1 MAVAQA
7 EATVT
12 RARERT
18 FQVSAERVRVLETLV
33 GLAEALSAAGD
44 RLASSSANRSLMS
57 SREAAMAISDA
68 QAALGQARAAAQ
80 GDAGAWLSGAA
91 AIAEAVATAGDLV
104 RRAERAADGPAV
116 VRSTTNTAGSE
127 DAPGRGGGGG
137 SDDASTTAVA
147 EAEARATAW
156 LDADKRDHGVK
167 SVAQL
172 SSADG
177 VRDLESSPRH
187 AQPAKRAGERRAK
200 IGFSDGR
207 EGAPTYMP
215 LWMRLQ
221 KKAWELGAP
230 VIPDSDSDGKSG
242 EAGSRANSGGDVG

>member
-18 FQVSAERVRVLETLV
+18 FQASAERVRALEALV

-44 RLASSSANRSLMS
+44 RLASSSVNRSLTS
-57 SREAAMAISDA
+57 SREAAVAISDA
-68 QAALGQARAAAQ
+68 QAALSRARAAAQ

-91 AIAEAVATAGDLV
+91 AIAETIATAGDLV

-116 VRSTTNTAGSE
+116 VRSTTTTAGSE
-127 DAPGRGGGGG
+127 DTPGRGGGSGG
-137 SDDASTTAVA
+137 DDASTTAVA

-156 LDADKRDHGVK
+156 LDADKRGNDDK
-167 SVAQL
+167 SVAQS
-172 SSADG
+172 SSAG
-177 VRDLESSPRH
+177 GGGGLESSPRH
-187 AQPAKRAGERRAK
+187 PQPAKRAGERRAK
-200 IGFSDGR
+200 IGFGDGR

-221 KKAWELGAP
+221 KKAWELGAA
-230 VIPDSDSDGKSG
+230 VIPDSDSDKKSG
-242 EAGSRANSGGDVG
+242 EVGSRAKSGDNVG